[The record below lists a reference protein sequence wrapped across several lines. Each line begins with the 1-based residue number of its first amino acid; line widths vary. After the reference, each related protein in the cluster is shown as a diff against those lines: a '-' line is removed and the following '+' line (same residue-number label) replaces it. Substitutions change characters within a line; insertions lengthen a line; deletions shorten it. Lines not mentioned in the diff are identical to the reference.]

1 MQKELYHKK
10 PTYEEMVKE
19 SITNPTDKIALPDRE
34 ATQLRNTPQ
43 LTRYDDESLLDLN
56 SDNQHLIM
64 EQLKQITLRQAV
76 STHTIHTHT
85 VERAMNE
92 DASMPQ
98 APPAP
103 PPPPA
108 AASKLYQAAGSQTA
122 PKFQT
127 SSGAQTSPEP
137 QMRNSGRAGPPPPPP
152 AAGATAAR
160 TIDPNMEA
168 HLQQQYNYAQAQMA
182 HNEKNQREMKEMLQR
197 SMNAHLGPQGTTN
210 VLHQQ
215 FITQVMQGKATSSA
229 PPPADPVTT
238 GGNNTPKPPPPP
250 SGAAI
255 VASQV
260 GAPRK
265 PETFRISSRSRSAN
279 EDRKPPKP
287 PRPPAPPKV
296 EAMSTDSQQKRGR
309 VKLGEEEIKA
319 KRRIASKSAPP
330 KPQST
335 PKPKPPPKIME
346 TETQQKRFA
355 KDEPT
360 GTGPKKKFTK
370 AAEEVLDLP
379 KTESKKAAPPPDSK
393 PARIT
398 KPKAMKAAKPPPKP
412 TAAEAAPAEAAPP
425 APPPSATPGVKKK
438 TQKEKKAA
446 DPATISLAAMIKA
459 LIKAKENDQLT
470 ETQTKHFETLVSE
483 VRTKG
488 PAAVK
493 KKLQAELRE
502 IYKTGVYGK

>member
-1 MQKELYHKK
+1 MQKETYHKK
-10 PTYEEMVKE
+10 PTYDEMVKE
-19 SITNPTDKIALPDRE
+19 SITNPTDKIGLPDRM

-108 AASKLYQAAGSQTA
+108 AASKLNHSASSQTA

-127 SSGAQTSPEP
+127 SSGSQTSPEP
-137 QMRNSGRAGPPPPPP
+137 QMRNSGQAGPPPPPP
-152 AAGATAAR
+152 AAGAAAAR
-160 TIDPNMEA
+160 TIDPNMDA
-168 HLQQQYNYAQAQMA
+168 HLQQQYSYAQAQMA

-215 FITQVMQGKATSSA
+215 FITQVMEGKATSSA

-238 GGNNTPKPPPPP
+238 GGSYNPKPPPPP
-250 SGAAI
+250 SGAPI
-255 VASQV
+255 IASTV
-260 GAPRK
+260 GVPRK
-265 PETFRISSRSRSAN
+265 PETYRIASRSRSAN
-279 EDRKPPKP
+279 TKPPKP
-287 PRPPAPPKV
+287 PTPPDTPGV
-296 EAMSTDSQQKRGR
+296 EAMTTDTQQKRGR
-309 VKLGEEEIKA
+309 LKLGEEEIRV
-319 KRRIASKSAPP
+319 KRRITAKSAQPKAPTAPRAKAPP
-330 KPQST
+330 K
-335 PKPKPPPKIME
+335 KIME

-360 GTGPKKKFTK
+360 GSGPKKKDTK
-370 AAEEVLDLP
+370 DIEEVFALP
-379 KTESKKAAPPPDSK
+379 KTESKKAAPPADSK
-393 PARIT
+393 PTQPQTENQNHHQKYQGQILQQKQQHQHHHHR
-398 KPKAMKAAKPPPKP
+398 P
-412 TAAEAAPAEAAPP
+412 T
-425 APPPSATPGVKKK
+425 
-438 TQKEKKAA
+438 
-446 DPATISLAAMIKA
+446 
-459 LIKAKENDQLT
+459 
-470 ETQTKHFETLVSE
+470 HH
-483 VRTKG
+483 
-488 PAAVK
+488 
-493 KKLQAELRE
+493 RE
-502 IYKTGVYGK
+502 